1 MSKKEVEGVGDAE
14 SPPVVEGSDI
24 PSPKATTAK
33 DWRSWSV
40 PQLECWVSVN
50 RPDHKLPKQNRQKD
64 PATGKFVTT
73 WKEQLLQEVWE
84 LKSIEIEAPGIG
96 EVRKSARNP
105 PGQLQQEE
113 RKTECNEPKKTKVV
127 KAEELMAYPQ
137 RT

>member
-84 LKSIEIEAPGIG
+84 LKNIEIEAPGIG
-96 EVRKSARNP
+96 EVRKGLEILLVSYNKKR
-105 PGQLQQEE
+105 GRLSVMS
-113 RKTECNEPKKTKVV
+113 PKKEKW
-127 KAEELMAYPQ
+127 
-137 RT
+137 